1 MSDESDGTPFDDF
14 LRNLLGDE
22 AGEEAARAMRAQG
35 FDPSS
40 MPAEYSD
47 PAHLEQVLN
56 QFRFIMS
63 TTSGPVNWGLVEG
76 AAKQQ
81 AFTAGDPH
89 PCASEA
95 AAAKQAMTVAD
106 LWLDTVTDFSAGP
119 AERQAWSRAQW
130 IDATL
135 PMWKRICEPVAAN
148 VSRALSAALADQMG
162 DGGDLP
168 AGVAAMLG
176 QTQEMM
182 PKLSAMMFAS
192 QIGRA
197 LSALAQEAIGSY
209 DVGIPLAPAG
219 TTALLPHNIAVFSE
233 GLDIDFTEVRQFMA
247 VREAAHRRLFASV
260 PWLSGDLLRAVEAY
274 SAEIAIDPTA
284 IAQAA
289 SSVDPSDPESIE
301 RALSGGVFAIS
312 VTEAQHRALT
322 RLETLLALIE
332 GWVEVVTAAATAPYL
347 PHSDQLR
354 EMMRRR
360 RASGSPAEEVLGRLI
375 GLKMRPRRA
384 RGAASIFSL
393 VAADGTATAR
403 DALWS
408 HPDMVPTMNELDSPD
423 TFLTIRQAALEQD
436 ADIDAALNSLLD
448 GTMGWAE
455 GLSPQ
460 DDPEAETLRE
470 AGFAPQRTDAGNDE
484 APRSPGSPEDGGAD
498 PSAPEASS
506 GEEQDGTGPGSP
518 GQ

>member
-1 MSDESDGTPFDDF
+1 M
-14 LRNLLGDE
+14 
-22 AGEEAARAMRAQG
+22 
-35 FDPSS
+35 
-40 MPAEYSD
+40 
-47 PAHLEQVLN
+47 
-56 QFRFIMS
+56 
-63 TTSGPVNWGLVEG
+63 
-76 AAKQQ
+76 
-81 AFTAGDPH
+81 
-89 PCASEA
+89 
-95 AAAKQAMTVAD
+95 
-106 LWLDTVTDFSAGP
+106 
-119 AERQAWSRAQW
+119 
-130 IDATL
+130 
-135 PMWKRICEPVAAN
+135 
-148 VSRALSAALADQMG
+148 
-162 DGGDLP
+162 
-168 AGVAAMLG
+168 
-176 QTQEMM
+176 
-182 PKLSAMMFAS
+182 
-192 QIGRA
+192 
-197 LSALAQEAIGSY
+197 
-209 DVGIPLAPAG
+209 
-219 TTALLPHNIAVFSE
+219 
-233 GLDIDFTEVRQFMA
+233 
-247 VREAAHRRLFASV
+247 

-274 SAEIAIDPTA
+274 SAEIAIDPAA
-284 IAQAA
+284 IARAA
-289 SSVDPSDPESIE
+289 GSVDPSDPESIE

-393 VAADGTATAR
+393 VAADGTAAAR

-423 TFLTIRQAALEQD
+423 TFLTIRRAALEQD

-470 AGFAPQRTDAGNDE
+470 AGFAPEGADSDDG
-484 APRSPGSPEDGGAD
+484 APQEPGSPGEGGEG
-498 PSAPEASS
+498 P
-506 GEEQDGTGPGSP
+506 DGTPGSP

>member
-14 LRNLLGDE
+14 LRSLLGDE

-81 AFTAGDPH
+81 AFTAGDPR
-89 PCASEA
+89 PSASEA

-119 AERQAWSRAQW
+119 AERQVWSRAQW

-148 VSRALSAALADQMG
+148 VSRALSAALEDQMG
-162 DGGDLP
+162 GGGDLP

-182 PKLSAMMFAS
+182 PKLSAMMFAA

-209 DVGIPLAPAG
+209 DVGIPLAPSH

-274 SAEIAIDPTA
+274 SAEIAIDPAA
-284 IAQAA
+284 IARAA
-289 SSVDPSDPESIE
+289 GSVDPSDPESIE

-312 VTEAQHRALT
+312 VTEAQHKALT

-332 GWVEVVTAAATAPYL
+332 GWVEVVTATATAPYL

-393 VAADGTATAR
+393 VAADGTAAAR

-423 TFLTIRQAALEQD
+423 TFLTIRRAALEQD

-470 AGFAPQRTDAGNDE
+470 AGFAPQGTDAGDDG

-498 PSAPEASS
+498 PGAPEASS

>member
-14 LRNLLGDE
+14 LRRLLGDE
-22 AGEEAARAMRAQG
+22 AGQEASRAMRAQG

-47 PAHLEQVLN
+47 PAHLEQVLD

-81 AFTAGDPH
+81 AFSAGDPR
-89 PCASEA
+89 PSASEA

-106 LWLDTVTDFSAGP
+106 LWLDTVTDFSGGP

-148 VSRALSAALADQMG
+148 VSRALSTALEDQMG
-162 DGGDLP
+162 GGGDLP

-182 PKLSAMMFAS
+182 PKLSAMMFAA

-209 DVGIPLAPAG
+209 DVGVPLAPAR

-274 SAEIAIDPTA
+274 SAEIAIDPAA
-284 IAQAA
+284 IARAA
-289 SSVDPSDPESIE
+289 GSVDPSDPESIE

-393 VAADGTATAR
+393 VAADGTAAAR

-423 TFLTIRQAALEQD
+423 TFLTIRRAALEQD

-470 AGFAPQRTDAGNDE
+470 AGFAPEGADSDDG
-484 APRSPGSPEDGGAD
+484 APREPGPPGDGGTA
-498 PSAPEASS
+498 PRAPEG
-506 GEEQDGTGPGSP
+506 GEGPEGTGPGSP
-518 GQ
+518 AGQ